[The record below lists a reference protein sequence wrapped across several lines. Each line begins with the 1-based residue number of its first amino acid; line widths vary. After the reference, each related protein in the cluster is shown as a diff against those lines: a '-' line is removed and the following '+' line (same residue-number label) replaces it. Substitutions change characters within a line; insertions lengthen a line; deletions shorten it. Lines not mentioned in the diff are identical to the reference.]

1 MQIYTNIWW
10 SLLDWVEKPLE
21 STVSDKSWFPF
32 VRDFSQSEGTLTFS
46 HHQTY
51 WNKIWKYL
59 ERKIN
64 FANEYKYKWRENDNS
79 WKFGTGED
87 NPYHPDLNPEPQP
100 LGSTQN
106 RQNNNGAILSSVMD
120 TFLTVFVLQSKN
132 EKRYGSNQCIPVLI
146 YIWTKVCP
154 IRYFGFAR

>member
-51 WNKIWKYL
+51 WNKIWNFL

-106 RQNNNGAILSSVMD
+106 RQNNGNSAEDISQRQEGVPRFLLLLIFELFFFKCLMHNITTNLILLGLM
-120 TFLTVFVLQSKN
+120 
-132 EKRYGSNQCIPVLI
+132 
-146 YIWTKVCP
+146 W
-154 IRYFGFAR
+154 

>member
-51 WNKIWKYL
+51 WNKIWNFL

-100 LGSTQN
+100 LLWVPLKIDRIIMGQYFRQWWTLFWQFLSCRAKMSKHMTQIN
-106 RQNNNGAILSSVMD
+106 ADQLRHILGLS
-120 TFLTVFVLQSKN
+120 
-132 EKRYGSNQCIPVLI
+132 
-146 YIWTKVCP
+146 
-154 IRYFGFAR
+154 FGQ

>member
-100 LGSTQN
+100 LGSPQN
-106 RQNNNGAILSSVMD
+106 RQNNGNSA
-120 TFLTVFVLQSKN
+120 
-132 EKRYGSNQCIPVLI
+132 ER
-146 YIWTKVCP
+146 
-154 IRYFGFAR
+154 RYFSMTRFLLLLIFELFRCASISCFQVVTE